1 MKSEPSQWL
10 QVAADG
16 CRDRAEPRYEFVKNC
31 RQQRLITVAL
41 SQIRGIVHL
50 DHERIRT
57 GGEGSEGHLWNK
69 LAQTDR
75 VRWIDNDRQ
84 MCFGF

>member
-1 MKSEPSQWL
+1 MKSEPSQRL
-10 QVAADG
+10 QVATDRCG
-16 CRDRAEPRYEFVKNC
+16 DRAEPRNEFVKNC
-31 RQQRLITVAL
+31 RQQCLVTVAF
-41 SQIRGIVHL
+41 SEIRGIMHL
-50 DHERIRT
+50 DHERVRT
-57 GGEGSEGHLWNK
+57 GGEGSEGHLRNK